1 MSIRV
6 LLADD
11 QALLAGTFRIL
22 IDASDGMEVVG
33 VAEDGDQAVGL
44 ARTTAPDIV
53 VMDIRMPGKDGL
65 DAAEEILRSEAPHRP
80 RILVLTT
87 FETDEYVTRA
97 LRAGVSG
104 FLGKGIAPAEF
115 LGAIRT
121 VAAGDM
127 ILSPPRH
134 AHRHQPLPRRPGPV
148 GRGTRGARNTHTPR
162 TRGPGT
168 GGQRAHQSRDRRAP
182 VPEPADRTNLHPAH
196 HGQARRPS
204 PRPTRGDRLPV
215 RLRTRPPTALA
226 RRAAVIRPRRRRP
239 TGHRDHVR
247 TARSPSRSSRSP
259 NSKCAVKSVPV
270 STGRVAARWG

>member
-1 MSIRV
+1 MTIRV

-11 QALLAGTFRIL
+11 QALLAGTFHIL

-33 VAEDGDQAVGL
+33 VAEDGDHAVGL
-44 ARTTAPDIV
+44 ARATAPDVV

-104 FLGKGIAPAEF
+104 FLGKGIAPAEL

-127 ILSPPRH
+127 ILSPLATHTVISRYLAVPGQSGAVPEALGTLTPREREVLAQAAKGLTNH
-134 AHRHQPLPRRPGPV
+134 EIADLLCLSPLTVRTFIQRIMAKLDARHRAQIVAIAYQSGFVRVHQPPSP
-148 GRGTRGARNTHTPR
+148 
-162 TRGPGT
+162 
-168 GGQRAHQSRDRRAP
+168 D
-182 VPEPADRTNLHPAH
+182 
-196 HGQARRPS
+196 ARR
-204 PRPTRGDRLPV
+204 
-215 RLRTRPPTALA
+215 
-226 RRAAVIRPRRRRP
+226 
-239 TGHRDHVR
+239 
-247 TARSPSRSSRSP
+247 
-259 NSKCAVKSVPV
+259 
-270 STGRVAARWG
+270 